1 MVKYIEFGEFN
12 KNYNF
17 IILAVIFSILI
28 RYLPK
33 FLITL
38 LFKCNKISERVEKLF
53 SHSIIKLFY
62 LLFMLVFSCILNIYE
77 SNLSK
82 RKSNFDKLNDSNSEK
97 GCFKIIKIN
106 EDNKK
111 EKLNNR
117 KNILNIIIIVILII
131 STENLVVI
139 TSDLKIFSYSMII
152 LLILSFINTKI
163 FKIKIFKH
171 QKCAILF
178 NFSMLFVFELSSL
191 ILSMKSENN
200 IYRKYLWLIPIG
212 LIIYFLSGIA
222 LSYAYSK
229 IKSFM
234 DLNFISLSKLLINFA
249 LVGIVIK
256 TIICVVFTFIKCD
269 KKNIFCN
276 KQEEGIYYIEN
287 FTIFFDKLLLI
298 CKDENKSDL
307 IFVICLI
314 FLSSIIFFLYNFFFL
329 SILKNLYPEHYFFTE
344 PIKKIL
350 FQIFNLFY
358 NKIDQGYFF
367 AKEEDDYKILFIK
380 FILDITGHFL
390 IIVGFLIYLEII
402 ELNFCGFNYYFM
414 KKYNR

>member
-33 FLITL
+33 FLIPI
-38 LFKCNKISERVEKLF
+38 LFKYNKISKRVEELF
-53 SHSIIKLFY
+53 DHSIIRLFY
-62 LLFMLVFSCILNIYE
+62 LLLMLVFSCILYIYE
-77 SNLSK
+77 SKLSR

-117 KNILNIIIIVILII
+117 KNILNILIIIILII

-139 TSDLKIFSYSMII
+139 TSDLIIFSYSMII

-178 NFSMLFVFELSSL
+178 NFSVLFVFELGSL
-191 ILSMKSENN
+191 ILPIKSENN
-200 IYRKYLWLIPIG
+200 IFRKYLWLIPIG
-212 LIIYFLSGIA
+212 LIIYFSSGIA
-222 LSYAYSK
+222 LSSAYSK

-234 DLNFISLSKLLINFA
+234 DLNFISLSKLLINFG

-256 TIICVVFTFIKCD
+256 TIIYVVFTFIKCD

-276 KQEEGIYYIEN
+276 KQGKDIYYIEN
-287 FTIFFDKLLLI
+287 FTIFFDKLLII

-314 FLSSIIFFLYNFFFL
+314 FYLQLSFFYIISFFCQF
-329 SILKNLYPEHYFFTE
+329 
-344 PIKKIL
+344 
-350 FQIFNLFY
+350 
-358 NKIDQGYFF
+358 
-367 AKEEDDYKILFIK
+367 
-380 FILDITGHFL
+380 
-390 IIVGFLIYLEII
+390 
-402 ELNFCGFNYYFM
+402 
-414 KKYNR
+414 